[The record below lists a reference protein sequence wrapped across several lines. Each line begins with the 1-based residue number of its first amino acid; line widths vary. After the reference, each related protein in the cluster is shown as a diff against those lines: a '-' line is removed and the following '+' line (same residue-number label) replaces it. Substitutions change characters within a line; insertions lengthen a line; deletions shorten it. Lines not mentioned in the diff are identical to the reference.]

1 MSKEKCLEKLSSY
14 FEYKTSSLL
23 QILDTPSETAAL
35 RGGYTGVTAGYLLEH
50 VVPEA
55 DESLFLECINE
66 LMSKNIVARISCSD
80 IDRYVFEKY
89 KSDYS
94 HRRGVNDLFT
104 VDDLKS
110 SGKVSAES
118 YEE

>member
-35 RGGYTGVTAGYLLEH
+35 RGGYTGVTAGYLMEY
-50 VVPEA
+50 VVPET

-66 LMSKNIVARISCSD
+66 LMSKNIVARIFCTNINRD
-80 IDRYVFEKY
+80 VFEKY
-89 KSDYS
+89 KSDNNHYRKS
-94 HRRGVNDLFT
+94 NDLFT
-104 VDDLKS
+104 VNDLKS
-110 SGKVSAES
+110 SSKASAKS
-118 YEE
+118 YED

>member
-66 LMSKNIVARISCSD
+66 LMSKNIVARISCTN

-89 KSDYS
+89 KSDDHHYRKS
-94 HRRGVNDLFT
+94 NGLFTVNDL
-104 VDDLKS
+104 KYS
-110 SGKVSAES
+110 SKASAES
-118 YEE
+118 YED